1 MFNCKICGEP
11 LANPLVGISTA
22 LAVSTVVAIT
32 QILTLSHL
40 DWWLT
45 IAVWCF
51 AIALPLLIA
60 VSINPIR
67 PLLIPQ
73 GVKVV
78 MPPIAV
84 RDFHVFLLVCA
95 VDIVG
100 FALIFFHFGLIA
112 GCLFCVFSWIGL
124 HESNFLSHRFARKAW
139 KVRANSRSDNGAAYS
154 PTARQ
159 ISGKSARN

>member
-1 MFNCKICGEP
+1 MQNMQQAP
-11 LANPLVGISTA
+11 LPNPLVGISTA

-51 AIALPLLIA
+51 ATALPLLIA

-78 MPPIAV
+78 MPPVAV

-124 HESNFLSHRFARKAW
+124 HRLTSSPIGLLGKLGRFVQTH
-139 KVRANSRSDNGAAYS
+139 VRI
-154 PTARQ
+154 TARHTRQ
-159 ISGKSARN
+159 RLAKYREKGPRN